1 MAAAARKSTKN
12 PIAAEAT
19 HALIEFEYDGETYAV
34 LPTND
39 WTLDA
44 LEHFEDGKVLS
55 LLREVL
61 AEGGY
66 AKFRASHN
74 AVADIQGFMAALQK
88 AQGIAGN

>member
-1 MAAAARKSTKN
+1 MAARKTTN

-19 HALIEFEYDGETYAV
+19 HSLIEFDYDGESYAV
-34 LPTND
+34 IPTND

-44 LEHFEDGKVLS
+44 LEAFEDGKVLT
-55 LLREVL
+55 LLRHVL

-66 AKFRASHN
+66 AKFRRTHN
-74 AVADIQGFMAALQK
+74 GVEDIQGFMAALQK

>member
-1 MAAAARKSTKN
+1 MAARKTAN
-12 PIAAEAT
+12 PIAAEAV
-19 HALIEFEYDGETYAV
+19 HALIEFSYDGETYAV
-34 LPTND
+34 TPTND

-44 LEHFEDGKVLS
+44 LEAFEDGKVLT

-61 AEGGY
+61 AEDGY
-66 AKFRASHN
+66 SKFRQSHN

>member
-1 MAAAARKSTKN
+1 MATTKTTKN
-12 PIAAEAT
+12 PIAAEAL
-19 HALIEFEYDGETYAV
+19 HSNIEFEYDGESYAV
-34 LPTND
+34 IPTND

-66 AKFRASHN
+66 AKFRQTHN
-74 AVADIQGFMAALQK
+74 AVGDIEGFMAALQK